1 MDVNGCK
8 WMFIP
13 LNDGV
18 DFDPSP
24 FVKPIDKFATVSR
37 CWPHIASRSCISISF
52 GDFTN
57 QAGTYLSI
65 LSNSE
70 SAESEII
77 WTSPVN
83 TKSQYV
89 TICYNMLQYVTICYN
104 MLQYVTRLLMKRNP
118 GVQLR
123 SRWGLMTPKTTSCVS
138 WDSFANSGWKMLQCE
153 SMWHNTWIFDIAK
166 QLRCCWSYNWS
177 EEAPKSQLWTARQR
191 PPILA
196 SPLAFESRASVE
208 TAPKWSQ
215 HVTT

>member
-77 WTSPVN
+77 
-83 TKSQYV
+83 
-89 TICYNMLQYVTICYN
+89 
-104 MLQYVTRLLMKRNP
+104 
-118 GVQLR
+118 
-123 SRWGLMTPKTTSCVS
+123 
-138 WDSFANSGWKMLQCE
+138 
-153 SMWHNTWIFDIAK
+153 
-166 QLRCCWSYNWS
+166 
-177 EEAPKSQLWTARQR
+177 
-191 PPILA
+191 
-196 SPLAFESRASVE
+196 
-208 TAPKWSQ
+208 
-215 HVTT
+215 